1 MSSAELRGARGF
13 TLVEVLVSLVLAGLL
28 AMVIFQVVRGQ
39 TRFAAVQSAQQEVQQ
54 NARGAIEII
63 ASELRGVQPGGLV
76 STSANS
82 ITFMLPRAW
91 GISCGGTGTNG
102 ATGGT
107 ALPVL
112 FPDVPDTTVMFA
124 INGASGLLADTAAAG
139 AAAEAWGPVPDAT
152 TLAGRAQ
159 VNSLPAQTP
168 ALGVAGNPCIA
179 LRATAPANG
188 LMRAVTVTGTGF
200 PNVVPAGNT
209 VYLYQLSRYEV
220 GTTDSEH
227 WIWRSQGLPG
237 STGSTQPLAGPLTSP
252 TTGLV
257 FTYFTADGTEFTPG
271 NDRAQLALVA
281 RIGVKVVAHTRE
293 RGRTNLSDS
302 VTTSVL
308 LRN

>member
-1 MSSAELRGARGF
+1 MSSAELKGARGF

-76 STSANS
+76 STSATS

-91 GISCGGTGTNG
+91 GISCGG
-102 ATGGT
+102 ATT
-107 ALPVL
+107 TTLPVL
-112 FPDVPDTTVMFA
+112 FPEVPDTTVMFA
-124 INGASGLLADTAAAG
+124 INGASGLLADTSAAG
-139 AAAEAWGPVPDAT
+139 IGQWGPIPNAT

-159 VNSLPAQTP
+159 VNTLPAQNP

-200 PNVVPAGNT
+200 PTTVPAGNT
-209 VYLYQLSRYEV
+209 VYLYQLARYEV

-237 STGSTQPLAGPLTSP
+237 STGSTQPLAGPLTSA

-257 FTYFTADGTEFTPG
+257 FTYFTADGTAFTPG
-271 NDRAQLALVA
+271 DDRAQLALVA